1 MAAPHTLP
9 PIQGAKNGGMV
20 GMAGSMKHSQPVH
33 FAPAP
38 PKGPPSG
45 RLKPLKKKGQEREM
59 GLPKQSFVSQQP
71 LLTKQQTTAY
81 RNTYKHNLCVDML
94 QEGFHKSFCELF
106 ALIKQQEDDRLAAGP
121 ESLMW
126 TMVLLKDEHEKLDM
140 LKVHLTRAETA
151 ARKGDFQEVYRCRFE
166 LARYFQSSGDKW
178 LADHFFNTCLQT
190 SAVVT
195 DDGGKI
201 QAEGYCNVALAQEE
215 NGDYQ
220 DAAKHLE
227 SYYNLA
233 SQNKE
238 WVTADD
244 ITFHTDSCINLSRIY
259 TTLGQI
265 AESESLESMLDFLTK
280 AFNMAKE
287 SQKQKLEG
295 ESAYRLGLAYE
306 KTGDGETALLHLN
319 NYLSICRDQDDN
331 DGIGKACDA
340 IAKAFARQGKV
351 EESIQ
356 YLKQFVEVA
365 EKSGQEQAYSKACH
379 NLGNIY
385 NSRGNYEEATKYF
398 DKAYNLSRSMGEVDA
413 INVNRVQFGIAMAHK
428 MMPGFGG
435 HVVLNKLPTVERLI
449 EWKSS
454 RVDEFDKPIPEP
466 SFEAP
471 KTPSETPA
479 PQTPAKEDTQTSMQ
493 SEQESETPTPREEEK
508 EGTLTSVADTETE
521 TQD

>member
-1 MAAPHTLP
+1 MAAAHTLP

-20 GMAGSMKHSQPVH
+20 GMAGGMKHSQPVH

-45 RLKPLKKKGQEREM
+45 RLKPLKKKNKVHSQNI
-59 GLPKQSFVSQQP
+59 VSQQP

-106 ALIKQQEDDRLAAGP
+106 ALIKQQEDDRIAAGP

-140 LKVHLTRAETA
+140 LKVHLTKAETA
-151 ARKGDFQEVYRCRFE
+151 ARKGDFQEVYRCRFD

-190 SAVVT
+190 SAMVT
-195 DDGGKI
+195 TDGGKM

-215 NGDYQ
+215 NGDNQ
-220 DAAKHLE
+220 DACKHFE

-233 SQNKE
+233 SQNKD

-244 ITFHTDSCINLSRIY
+244 ITYHTDSCINLSRIY
-259 TTLGQI
+259 TTLGEI
-265 AESESLESMLDFLTK
+265 AENESLELTLDYLNK
-280 AFNMAKE
+280 AYNMARE
-287 SQKQKLEG
+287 SQQQKLEG
-295 ESAYRLGLAYE
+295 ESAYRLGLVIE
-306 KTGDGETALLHLN
+306 KTGDGAAALSYLN
-319 NYLSICRDQDDN
+319 NYLSICRAQDDT

-351 EESIQ
+351 EESIE

-379 NLGNIY
+379 NLGNIF
-385 NSRGNYEEATKYF
+385 NSLGNYEEATKYF
-398 DKAYNLSRSMGEVDA
+398 DKAYNLSRSMGEVAA

-435 HVVLNKLPTVERLI
+435 HVVINKLPTVERLI

-454 RVDEFDKPIPEP
+454 RVDEFEKPIPEP
-466 SFEAP
+466 SVEVP
-471 KTPSETPA
+471 KTPSDTQA

-493 SEQESETPTPREEEK
+493 SEQESGDQSPREVEQ
-508 EGTLTSVADTETE
+508 EGTVTSMADTETE
-521 TQD
+521 NQD